1 MTLTSNFFLLSIQ
14 ICKLTSRKLLYTQS
28 PLRYHI
34 DRCLSRSHRGT
45 LYLSP
50 QPFLL
55 QHSLTRRASRWGTV
69 AFSQSICTVNFLI
82 FLSLNFHHNPLMWR
96 NLRKMDS
103 LGMKSTKD
111 SSNYV
116 FNSLQSLVDRLF
128 GLKYSDVSSYCES
141 PYLQKGGGEG
151 WKLASFT
158 TLSSFDENQQ
168 ALKSQLDPVIKWY
181 YQILIKFWQ
190 PDRSLVIIWRCG

>member
-1 MTLTSNFFLLSIQ
+1 MDFLPGPQSQSILRCKLGITLRDRTKKRQTKHGWGNKETPEWHMTLTSNFFQLSIQ
-14 ICKLTSRKLLYTQS
+14 ICKLTFRKLLYTQS
-28 PLRYHI
+28 SLRYHI

-55 QHSLTRRASRWGTV
+55 QHSLARRASRWGTV

-103 LGMKSTKD
+103 QGMKSTKD
-111 SSNYV
+111 SSNYF
-116 FNSLQSLVDRLF
+116 FNSLVT
-128 GLKYSDVSSYCES
+128 C
-141 PYLQKGGGEG
+141 
-151 WKLASFT
+151 WSFVWT
-158 TLSSFDENQQ
+158 
-168 ALKSQLDPVIKWY
+168 
-181 YQILIKFWQ
+181 
-190 PDRSLVIIWRCG
+190 